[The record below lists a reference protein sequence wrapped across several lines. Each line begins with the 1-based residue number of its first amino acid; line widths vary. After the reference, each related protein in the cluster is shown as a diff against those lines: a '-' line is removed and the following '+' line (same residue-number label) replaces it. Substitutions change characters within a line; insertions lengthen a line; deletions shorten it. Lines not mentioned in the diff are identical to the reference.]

1 MHFKQGL
8 IEAIQILYDTH
19 CGIQFNTVS
28 FVLGLDKVEKNSQIL
43 LKITEL
49 PVKNVTSLNF
59 CVVNSQTIHTIHCF
73 NSCVKRI

>member
-28 FVLGLDKVEKNSQIL
+28 FVLGLDKVEKNS
-43 LKITEL
+43 
-49 PVKNVTSLNF
+49 
-59 CVVNSQTIHTIHCF
+59 
-73 NSCVKRI
+73 